1 VESSSRSSPR
11 TSPSVS
17 TSGRPLSES
26 GSVDT
31 VDSDVVNIK
40 TEVQDYSYES
50 IQGKLIV
57 YILCGLSDLYVK
69 YLACI
74 SLHKIRTSSPYHG
87 TGEIEQLLFNAK

>member
-31 VDSDVVNIK
+31 VDSDVVNKFIN
-40 TEVQDYSYES
+40 
-50 IQGKLIV
+50 
-57 YILCGLSDLYVK
+57 GLFPEAFANL
-69 YLACI
+69 
-74 SLHKIRTSSPYHG
+74 
-87 TGEIEQLLFNAK
+87 